1 MPTTSAYNFK
11 IADEWF
17 ASRSW
22 KPFKFQKEVW
32 KAYLQGKSG
41 LLNAPT
47 GSGKTYALWIPCL
60 LEYMNNPNINGLQI
74 IWITPL
80 RALAKDIQKAMQ
92 HLCDEWKIPWNIG
105 LRTGDTSSA
114 ERQKQKK
121 KMPEC
126 IITTPESLHLLLSQP
141 EMSRIF
147 KDLKCIINDEW
158 HEILGTKRGVQVEL
172 ALSCIKNLTI
182 KPLKIWGISATIGN
196 LPEALEV
203 LVGKNS
209 AD

>member
-22 KPFKFQKEVW
+22 KPFNFQKEVW

-141 EMSRIF
+141 EMSKIF

-158 HEILGTKRGVQVEL
+158 HEILRL
-172 ALSCIKNLTI
+172 
-182 KPLKIWGISATIGN
+182 
-196 LPEALEV
+196 
-203 LVGKNS
+203 
-209 AD
+209 